1 MIIKIRKSLEEPGLN
16 KIFGRKK
23 TEPVSTE
30 TPSIPKLRK
39 MATTKELKAVLKKIE
54 DETIPIVRKAWI
66 EYFIELINRP
76 NSPSLKKD

>member
-1 MIIKIRKSLEEPGLN
+1 LLEEPVLN
-16 KIFGRKK
+16 KIFRRKK
-23 TEPVSTE
+23 TEPISKE

-54 DETIPIVRKAWI
+54 DETIPTVRKAWI

-76 NSPSLKKD
+76 NNPSIKKD

>member
-1 MIIKIRKSLEEPGLN
+1 MN

-23 TEPVSTE
+23 TESISEE

-54 DETIPIVRKAWI
+54 DETTPTVRKALI

-76 NSPSLKKD
+76 KIPSIKND